1 MKQIKVI
8 KVDGVTV
15 VQLWVNGRLYTEVD
29 LYSQYTKKQ
38 AISDLLSLPIN

>member
-8 KVDGVTV
+8 KVDGITV

-29 LYSQYTKKQ
+29 LYNGYSKKE
-38 AISDLLSLPIN
+38 AISDLLTLETN